1 MSFESLLRKL
11 KIIDEESTALD
22 RQTLVKIDLPD
33 WDEPIYKFMSSAG
46 AIYACIV
53 YGPIFSI
60 VAVA

>member
-1 MSFESLLRKL
+1 MSPKSFLYMLETIDKES
-11 KIIDEESTALD
+11 AVLD

-33 WDEPIYKFMSSAG
+33 KEPMYKFMSSAG

-60 VAVA
+60 VEVA

>member
-1 MSFESLLRKL
+1 MSIKSFLYMLETIDKES
-11 KIIDEESTALD
+11 AVLD

-33 WDEPIYKFMSSAG
+33 KEPIYKFMSSAG

-60 VAVA
+60 VEVA

>member
-1 MSFESLLRKL
+1 MSIESFLRKL
-11 KIIDEESTALD
+11 EIIDEESDVLD

-33 WDEPIYKFMSSAG
+33 KEPMYKFMSSAG

-60 VAVA
+60 VEVA

>member
-1 MSFESLLRKL
+1 MSIKSFLYMLETIDKES
-11 KIIDEESTALD
+11 AVLD

-33 WDEPIYKFMSSAG
+33 KEPMYKFMSSAG

-60 VAVA
+60 MEVA

>member
-1 MSFESLLRKL
+1 MSLESFLCKL
-11 KIIDEESTALD
+11 AIIDEESAVLD

-33 WDEPIYKFMSSAG
+33 EDKPIYKFMSSAG

-60 VAVA
+60 VEVV